1 MGARLG
7 ILPTDRLQRGVNE
20 TGVAPGGSY
29 NGLGQHPV
37 ERNSIMHL
45 TTGLGRLAS
54 VATVALLALA
64 ACSSGK
70 SSDAA
75 GGSSSSSASATSSS
89 GARSGPAYAQ
99 CMRQHGVTNFPDPRG
114 PNQNQFLI
122 TAGVQ
127 HNPHFQAAS
136 KACESLRP
144 QQGTGGGAT
153 GGVSQQ
159 QLLAFAQCMRANG
172 VPQFPDPAPNGALQM
187 GGGLDPSSPQFQ
199 HAMQVCTAK
208 TGLQLGGQ

>member
-1 MGARLG
+1 M
-7 ILPTDRLQRGVNE
+7 Q
-20 TGVAPGGSY
+20 
-29 NGLGQHPV
+29 
-37 ERNSIMHL
+37 L

-54 VATVALLALA
+54 VATVALMALA
-64 ACSSGK
+64 ACSSGR

-75 GGSSSSSASATSSS
+75 GGSSSSSSASATSSS

-99 CMRQHGVTNFPDPRG
+99 CMRQHGVTNFPDPQG

-122 TAGVQ
+122 SAAVQ
-127 HNPHFQAAS
+127 HNPHFQSAS
-136 KACESLRP
+136 TACESLRP
-144 QQGTGGGAT
+144 QQGTGAGSS

-172 VPQFPDPAPNGALQM
+172 VAQFPDPGPNGALNL
-187 GGGLDPSSPQFQ
+187 GGVDTGSPQFQ
-199 HAMQVCTAK
+199 HAVQVCTAK